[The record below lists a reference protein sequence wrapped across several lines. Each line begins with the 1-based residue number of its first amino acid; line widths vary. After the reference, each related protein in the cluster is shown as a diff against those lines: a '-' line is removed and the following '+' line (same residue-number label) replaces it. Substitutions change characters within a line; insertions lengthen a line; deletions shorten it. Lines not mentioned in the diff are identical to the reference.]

1 MHHPMCFSAPASFVT
16 AGLTGAIGVIA
27 LTRVSEPRQ
36 LLFAA
41 TPLFFALQQGIE
53 GLLWLDLPLAQDE
66 HVSSALTLLYLFFAE
81 AFWPVYAPLAVW
93 LIEPSAHRRLLM
105 VACLGAGVGVGSYLL
120 WWMLG
125 HPQLATIVDYHIVY
139 GTGYRQPDAVGIAY
153 VAATGLPL
161 LLSSQRTVVVL
172 GAIVLSGL
180 VVAYAL
186 YWEAFV
192 SVWCFFA
199 AAASVAILCHFEW
212 LRRRSSGS
220 ARA

>member
-1 MHHPMCFSAPASFVT
+1 MCFSAPASFVT
-16 AGLTGAIGVIA
+16 AGLTGAIGIVA

-36 LLFAA
+36 LPFAA
-41 TPLFFALQQGIE
+41 TPLFFAVQQGIE
-53 GLLWLDLPLAQDE
+53 GLLWLKLPQAPDGYL
-66 HVSSALTLLYLFFAE
+66 SSELTFLYLFFAE
-81 AFWPVYAPLAVW
+81 VLWPVYAPVAVW

-105 VACLGAGVGVGSYLL
+105 MVCFGAGAGVGTYLL
-120 WWMLG
+120 WWILG
-125 HPQLATIVDYHIVY
+125 HPHLATIQDCHIVY
-139 GTGYRQPDAVGIAY
+139 GTGYRQPNAVGVAY
-153 VAATGLPL
+153 IAATGLPL

-172 GAIVLSGL
+172 GATVLVGL

-212 LRRRSSGS
+212 SRRSSPRS
-220 ARA
+220 AGT